1 MSNTVAIAAVTST
14 ICYVL
19 DQSLGG
25 AQPGAVGGAKVT
37 TLRPDQISASAQG
50 NEPIRG
56 LNVFLYDVTPNHA
69 WNLTDLPTRR
79 SDGSLNNRPV
89 AAVDL
94 HFLVSA
100 YGQDVDLE
108 PHRLMARAVL
118 ALSVNQ
124 VLTRD
129 IVARALEH
137 YDTTSGLEFLAD
149 TDLAD
154 QVELVKL
161 APQVLTLEELS
172 RMWGAFGTSYL
183 LSVAYTATVV
193 VLEAE
198 VSPRAAPPVL
208 ARFLEVDPVSRPHL
222 LGVESVPPGGP
233 ASQGSRLRFTGSGL
247 RGPVTV
253 VAVGGAELA
262 PVAPTADDVLDVVL
276 SPDVPAGLLAASVVH
291 RARAGPPLSP
301 PPRTLA
307 RSNVLPVLVRPVV
320 GARSSTATVIR
331 IGVSPA
337 IRAGQRCE
345 VDLARRVPVDGAVN
359 RVAVQLAP
367 PPPGTPPSS
376 TIELDRAK
384 VPDGDWLVRLV
395 VDGAE
400 SIPTRSADVFDGP
413 VLSLS

>member
-1 MSNTVAIAAVTST
+1 MSNTVAVAAVTST
-14 ICYVL
+14 ICYIL

-37 TLRPDQISASAQG
+37 TLRPDQISASAVG
-50 NEPIRG
+50 NDPIRG
-56 LNVFLYDVTPNHA
+56 LNVFLYEVTPNHA

-129 IVARALEH
+129 VVATAITHFEG
-137 YDTTSGLEFLAD
+137 TSGLEFLSNA
-149 TDLAD
+149 DLAD

-172 RMWGAFGTSYL
+172 RLWGAFGTSYL

-208 ARFLEVDPVSRPHL
+208 TRTVEVDPLRRPHL
-222 LGVESVPPGGP
+222 LGLDTVPPG
-233 ASQGSRLRFTGSGL
+233 AVVSTGSRLRLTGSGL

-253 VAVGGAELA
+253 VRVGGAELV
-262 PVAPTADDVLDVVL
+262 PVAPLHDDVLEVVL
-276 SPDVPAGLLAASVVH
+276 TGDVPAGLLAASVVQ
-291 RARAGPPLSP
+291 RARPGPPLSP

-320 GARSSTATVIR
+320 GATSATATVVS
-331 IGVSPA
+331 IGISPA
-337 IRAGQRCE
+337 LRPGQRCE
-345 VDLARRVPVDGAVN
+345 VDLARRTPLDG
-359 RVAVQLAP
+359 VANTVSVQLAP
-367 PPPGTPPSS
+367 IAPGTPPSS
-376 TIELDRAK
+376 TIQLDRAD
-384 VPDGDWLVRLV
+384 VPDGDWLVRVV
-395 VDGAE
+395 VDGAQ
-400 SIPTRSADVFDGP
+400 SMPTMSADVYDGP
-413 VLSLS
+413 VLSLP